1 MSFSGLDSERVQR
14 GRYSFL
20 FAARKAHQ
28 LVRPRVGAPPSG
40 HDGMV
45 SQLFGRNLFSPE
57 LLGLWCIE
65 ALGSGLVAYLLL
77 SADLADGAAGNL
89 LRQHAASQVAQAAV
103 LALTLGLVSFVVGM
117 YSRDLYGETRR
128 LLVGTALG
136 GGIALPA
143 IWLAGRAAGIDFDAM
158 AGEGVLPL
166 EALAGWALFV
176 LTVRLA
182 FSHAIR
188 ANLFVRRVLV
198 VGAGPDDTAA
208 TRLGLVELR
217 AFEMPPHARMSL
229 AQQLLVRAL
238 ISRFWKEPYRNKLIP
253 WGTALHDRYLLP
265 HFLELDWRDVLRD
278 LRNFGYAFQDEW
290 FAPHFEFR
298 FPLIGSVTAGDLT
311 LELRH
316 ALEPWNVLGEEA
328 SGGGT
333 ARNVDSSV
341 ERLQVKVTGGSD
353 RYTVLCNGRPVPTP
367 IGGVRYRAW
376 QPPSCLH
383 PGIPVHS
390 PLVFDI
396 VDAWSSRS
404 IAGCTYH
411 VAHPGGRA
419 NEEFPVNS
427 LEAESRR
434 LARFSTLGH
443 TPGPMTVPPREV
455 NEEFPFTLDLRRK
468 PRA

>member
-208 TRLGLVELR
+208 TRLVAAQRTLHRGNVRVISVLAAHE
-217 AFEMPPHARMSL
+217 AARL
-229 AQQLLVRAL
+229 TPALLKGQKVWGIIVTNEAR
-238 ISRFWKEPYRNKLIP
+238 KL
-253 WGTALHDRYLLP
+253 LLP
-265 HFLELDWRDVLRD
+265 
-278 LRNFGYAFQDEW
+278 AQ
-290 FAPHFEFR
+290 
-298 FPLIGSVTAGDLT
+298 
-311 LELRH
+311 
-316 ALEPWNVLGEEA
+316 LG
-328 SGGGT
+328 
-333 ARNVDSSV
+333 
-341 ERLQVKVTGGSD
+341 
-353 RYTVLCNGRPVPTP
+353 
-367 IGGVRYRAW
+367 
-376 QPPSCLH
+376 
-383 PGIPVHS
+383 
-390 PLVFDI
+390 
-396 VDAWSSRS
+396 
-404 IAGCTYH
+404 
-411 VAHPGGRA
+411 
-419 NEEFPVNS
+419 
-427 LEAESRR
+427 
-434 LARFSTLGH
+434 
-443 TPGPMTVPPREV
+443 
-455 NEEFPFTLDLRRK
+455 
-468 PRA
+468 